1 MSNQNSLRA
10 KAKQAQLK
18 MVRLLLSAA
27 LRISSPF
34 DFMNAVYERTRHP
47 AVRGYM
53 ARGGADSLLDNL
65 YELAH
70 EDPALR
76 DYLANGGGVDRLLGK
91 LYDLAVEDAA
101 LREKIVRSEVGD
113 IFRKLYS
120 LAVTDEGLS
129 DYMTERGIDDLYRY
143 AYSMAAKAGL
153 PLAHRSKSFSQE
165 GEDLVLTRYFDRQA
179 KGFYVDVGA
188 HHPFR
193 FSNTYLLYLRGWRG
207 INIDAMPGAMQAFD
221 EWRPDDIN
229 LECVVSTDT
238 TPRRYFQ
245 YDEPALNTISEEV
258 VKQREIDSPQYHV
271 TSSVVLPARPLSD
284 ILAEYVPAGQA
295 IDLFNIDVEGH
306 DLDVLESND
315 WERFRPRV
323 VVVELIA
330 VGFAEMQETA
340 LYRFLAARGYQMQ
353 SKLVNTA
360 IFAL

>member
-1 MSNQNSLRA
+1 MVQDQKLRSA
-10 KAKQAQLK
+10 ARNIKLKA
-18 MVRLLLSAA
+18 VRWLLSGA
-27 LRISSPF
+27 LKISSPF
-34 DFMNAVYERTRHP
+34 DFMNAVHERTRHP
-47 AVRGYM
+47 DVRGYM
-53 ARGGADSLLDNL
+53 ARGGADSVLDNL
-65 YELAH
+65 YDLARD
-70 EDPALR
+70 DPALR
-76 DYLANGGGVDRLLGK
+76 DYMANGGGVDRMLGK
-91 LYDLAVEDAA
+91 LYDLAIEDAA

-120 LAVTDEGLS
+120 IAVTDEGLR
-129 DYMTERGIDDLYRY
+129 DYMTERGIEDLYRY

-165 GEDLVLTRYFDRQA
+165 GEDLVLTRFFDHQE

-207 INIDAMPGAMQAFD
+207 INIDAMPGAMNAFE
-221 EWRPDDIN
+221 EWRSEDVN
-229 LECVVSTDT
+229 LECVVSNDT
-238 TPRRYFQ
+238 KPRRFFL

-258 VKQREIDSPQYHV
+258 VKQREIEAPQYHV
-271 TSSVVLPARPLSD
+271 TGSVVLPARRLGD
-284 ILAEYVPAGQA
+284 ILAEYLPPGQT

-306 DLDVLESND
+306 DLDVLQSND

-330 VGFAEMQETA
+330 VGFAEMQDTD
-340 LYRFLAARGYQMQ
+340 LYRFLAAQGYRMQ

-360 IFAL
+360 IFTL